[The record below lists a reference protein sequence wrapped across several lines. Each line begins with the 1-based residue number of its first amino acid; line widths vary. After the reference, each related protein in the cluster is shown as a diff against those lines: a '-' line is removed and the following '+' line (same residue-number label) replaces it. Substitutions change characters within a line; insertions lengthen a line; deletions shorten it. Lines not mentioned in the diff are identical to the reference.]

1 MIDGTSEFSRWRQQ
15 RALADEQTLCHA
27 VPPSYF
33 QAFSDPAIHNCVS
46 EIMWLLWGG
55 NLLFIQVGVASLVC
69 GGRCLIA
76 SCSLMLLALAVQT
89 GTEGFGRPLILY
101 QRGPELD

>member
-1 MIDGTSEFSRWRQQ
+1 MGRLSSADGDSKE
-15 RALADEQTLCHA
+15 LCHA

-55 NLLFIQVGVASLVC
+55 
-69 GGRCLIA
+69 GGI
-76 SCSLMLLALAVQT
+76 
-89 GTEGFGRPLILY
+89 Y
-101 QRGPELD
+101 Y